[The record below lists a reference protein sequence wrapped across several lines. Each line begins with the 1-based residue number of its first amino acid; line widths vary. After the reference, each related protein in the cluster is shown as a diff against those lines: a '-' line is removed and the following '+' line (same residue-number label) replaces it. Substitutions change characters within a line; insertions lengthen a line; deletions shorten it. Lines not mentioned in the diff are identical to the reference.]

1 MLAIIGHMRFLRLLT
16 ALIIGLHLGF
26 AHAGQPLKV
35 SDAWAR
41 ASAPGQKVGAAY
53 MNLDSTTDL
62 TLVKVESAAADGVEI
77 HSMSMKNG
85 IMRMRMLETLPVP
98 AGQTT
103 KLAPGGFHLM
113 LFDLKHPLKAGDNVP
128 FTLQFKDKHDQL
140 LTLKVSVPVK
150 SGSD

>member
-1 MLAIIGHMRFLRLLT
+1 MKYLRLLS
-16 ALIIGLHLGF
+16 ALIIGLHLSF
-26 AHAGQPLKV
+26 AHAAQPLKV

-53 MNLDSTTDL
+53 MNLDSAADL
-62 TLVKVESAAADGVEI
+62 TLIKVESTAAASVEI

-103 KLAPGGFHLM
+103 RLAPGGFHLM
-113 LFDLKHPLKAGDNVP
+113 LFDLKQPLKAGDDVP
-128 FTLQFKDKHDQL
+128 FTLQFKDKHDKL
-140 LTLKVSVPVK
+140 MTLKVSVPVK